1 MSRLVNVWIKD
12 YLKNEWER
20 EWGRKGRRKLRVN
33 CGQIIYSRSNF
44 FVLYK
49 SWKAENVFIC
59 LSVLL
64 SSHNSKYFSVGGS
77 VLTWDIFCFWKK
89 KGVIILKVWKH
100 LYNLNLTIFKT
111 YSYYSESRCI
121 NLYLP
126 TVFFPWVLVSA
137 RESSVLILQC
147 YGQCWHAFQVLENG
161 YCGGK

>member
-89 KGVIILKVWKH
+89 KVWLYWRFESIYTTWISLFLKHTLITQKVD
-100 LYNLNLTIFKT
+100 
-111 YSYYSESRCI
+111 
-121 NLYLP
+121 
-126 TVFFPWVLVSA
+126 
-137 RESSVLILQC
+137 VLIYTCLQ
-147 YGQCWHAFQVLENG
+147 YFSLG
-161 YCGGK
+161 Y